1 MGCDTETLPGVRQI
15 SPQWSTV
22 AFIGLVIVS
31 FIGIIVNGS
40 TLIVIF
46 KQKSRSLN
54 NKSIIPAIFFL
65 SLSDFLIC
73 SFTLPIQ
80 AARFNLRQWPFDL
93 NWGCKSIAYI
103 NHLLFALS
111 VSMITLIVINR
122 AVALY
127 SSKSATKY
135 FSWRNILVTVML
147 IALFEGIFL
156 LIPFLTSLEQY
167 GRLNTVTEAFSW
179 NRYDYVKGTF
189 SCTIVKNQGDNFKVP
204 HTC

>member
-80 AARFNLRQWPFDL
+80 AARFYLRHWPFDL

-122 AVALY
+122 AVAQY
-127 SSKSATKY
+127 SSEIATKY
-135 FSWRNILVTVML
+135 FSWRNTFFMVIL
-147 IALFEGIFL
+147 IALFEGM
-156 LIPFLTSLEQY
+156 FLTIP
-167 GRLNTVTEAFSW
+167 LNETTW
-179 NRYDYVKGTF
+179 NRYGYVNQTF
-189 SCTIVKNQGDNFKVP
+189 SCTIIKEKGEKGLKVAAKSL
-204 HTC
+204 